1 MGLIKTIGIQ
11 VIIDNDNK
19 ERTNKIIQAL
29 READKDLLLEYANH
43 YSAVYVRKYVTTN
56 SDSND
61 DDIKSKT
68 KESLKKIVDTLLSM
82 DKHIKFKP
90 LWY

>member
-1 MGLIKTIGIQ
+1 MGRLRTIGIQ
-11 VIIDNDNK
+11 VLVDDDK

-29 READKDLLLEYANH
+29 READKDLSLEYNDRA
-43 YSAVYVRKYVTTN
+43 AVYVRKYAINN
-56 SDSND
+56 SNSS
-61 DDIKSKT
+61 DDINQKAR
-68 KESLKKIVDTLLSM
+68 ESLKKIVDTLLSM

>member
-1 MGLIKTIGIQ
+1 M
-11 VIIDNDNK
+11 VDNNDK
-19 ERTNKIIQAL
+19 ERSNKIIQAL

-43 YSAVYVRKYVTTN
+43 SSVVRVRKYVTTDN
-56 SDSND
+56 DSNG
-61 DDIKSKT
+61 DDINSKT
-68 KESLKKIVDTLLSM
+68 KESLKKILDTLLSM

>member
-1 MGLIKTIGIQ
+1 MI
-11 VIIDNDNK
+11 VDDDK

-29 READKDLLLEYANH
+29 READKDLSLEYNNH
-43 YSAVYVRKYVTTN
+43 SGTVYVRKYENNN
-56 SDSND
+56 SNSMMDHIN
-61 DDIKSKT
+61 SKAR
-68 KESLKKIVDTLLSM
+68 ESLKKIVDTLLSI

>member
-1 MGLIKTIGIQ
+1 MGQRKTIGIQ
-11 VIIDNDNK
+11 VIVDNDDK
-19 ERTNKIIQAL
+19 ERINKIIQVL
-29 READKDLLLEYANH
+29 READKDLLLEYKN
-43 YSAVYVRKYVTTN
+43 YSGAVRVLKYATTN
-56 SDSND
+56 SGNNE
-61 DDIKSKT
+61 DDINIKT

>member
-1 MGLIKTIGIQ
+1 ML
-11 VIIDNDNK
+11 VDDDK

-29 READKDLLLEYANH
+29 READKDLSLEYNDRA
-43 YSAVYVRKYVTTN
+43 AVYVYKYAINN
-56 SDSND
+56 SNSS
-61 DDIKSKT
+61 DDINQKAR
-68 KESLKKIVDTLLSM
+68 ESLKKIVDTLLSM